1 MSYAHQECVSN
12 LMVELVKLMD
22 LGYCGN
28 RGSRALKIGNLGVE
42 SGVYS
47 LFHNSDHVEPET
59 SLQPS
64 GYRGSE
70 VQTL

>member
-1 MSYAHQECVSN
+1 
-12 LMVELVKLMD
+12 MVELVKLMD

-47 LFHNSDHVEPET
+47 LFHSDHVEPET
-59 SLQPS
+59 MLQPS
-64 GYRGSE
+64 GCRGSE